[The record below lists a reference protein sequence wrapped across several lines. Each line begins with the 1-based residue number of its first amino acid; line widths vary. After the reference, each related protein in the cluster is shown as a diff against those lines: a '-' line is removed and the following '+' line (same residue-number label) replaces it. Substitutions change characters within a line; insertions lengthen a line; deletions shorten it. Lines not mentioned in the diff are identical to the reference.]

1 MPVFHQLFLEWVDV
15 PSNQSINDT
24 AHAAGLD
31 FGDWLLSKG
40 SNVTETLAGIIQP
53 LLLTHVTTLL
63 WQHYAIDLI
72 EQHRRGGESWRRLA
86 PFRRV
91 LPSRWFGR
99 WGEEEGGKEL
109 GRRGGG
115 RSVGMWMRS

>member
-1 MPVFHQLFLEWVDV
+1 MPVFHELFLEWVDL
-15 PSNQSINDT
+15 PTSQNINDT

-53 LLLTHVTTLL
+53 LLLRHVTTLF

-86 PFRRV
+86 PLRRV

-99 WGEEEGGKEL
+99 WGGGGEEEEGGEE
-109 GRRGGG
+109 GGF
-115 RSVGMWMRS
+115 